1 MRMRCEEEGEGG
13 NRQWRGREALKN
25 ANRDVDKMDF
35 SGKKFREHVEMEKI
49 FTRR

>member
-1 MRMRCEEEGEGG
+1 MRMRCEEEGG

-35 SGKKFREHVEMEKI
+35 SRKKFREHVETEKI
-49 FTRR
+49 FPR